1 MYTKPHQQYFGRD
14 LEAMGSAKNYHNWI
28 IDEFKPYIQG
38 HVAEVGAG
46 SGDIAGLLR
55 DYAERLTL
63 FEPSDNMYPLL
74 FRRFL
79 HDSKVCTI
87 HDTLNGH
94 RRQFVSTLDTVI
106 YVNVLEH
113 IENDKKELAQIHEVL
128 KPGGHAL
135 IFVPALPFLFCKF
148 DQQIGHFRRYL
159 KKDLISLSEKIGFKP
174 IKARYFDLAG
184 IIPWFIFFVL
194 SKQTLTI
201 KNVNYYDKYIIP
213 IARIVEE
220 AIAPPLGK
228 NILLV
233 IQKR

>member
-1 MYTKPHQQYFGRD
+1 MSSKPYRQYFGRD
-14 LEAMGSAKNYHNWI
+14 LEAMGSAENYHHWI
-28 IDEFKPYIQG
+28 INEFKPYIRG

-46 SGDIAGLLR
+46 SGNISTLLR
-55 DYAERLTL
+55 EYAERLTV

-87 HDTLNGH
+87 HNTLSVQ
-94 RRQFVSTLDTVI
+94 RQQLTCALDTVI

-113 IENDKKELAQIHEVL
+113 IENDEKELAHIHEVL

-135 IFVPALPFLFCKF
+135 IFVPALPFLFSNF
-148 DQQIGHFRRYL
+148 DRQVGHFRRYL
-159 KKDLISLSEKIGFKP
+159 KKNLICLSEKIGFKP
-174 IKARYFDLAG
+174 VKARYFDFAG
-184 IIPWFIFFVL
+184 IIPWFLLFVL
-194 SKQTLTI
+194 LKQTLTG

-213 IARIVEE
+213 INRIFEK
-220 AIAPPLGK
+220 IISPPIGK
-228 NILLV
+228 NILLI